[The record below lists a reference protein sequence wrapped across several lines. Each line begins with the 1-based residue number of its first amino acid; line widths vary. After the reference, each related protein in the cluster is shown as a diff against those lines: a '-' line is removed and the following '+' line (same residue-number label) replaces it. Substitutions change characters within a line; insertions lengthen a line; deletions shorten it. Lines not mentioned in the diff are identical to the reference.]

1 MTVKQKPSADFAH
14 AFIRRLKN
22 ICSGVKRF
30 PLPVFFGFLIFI
42 CTAVFILTK
51 TYIADDGTLVYR
63 SSTIP
68 LQALLAS
75 VLCFLVSS
83 AANLAVL
90 RFRLSKK
97 TAYVSASAAALLWI
111 PFFFLSKD
119 FSDIPATNTF
129 YAFWGLAFA
138 LFALC
143 IFLCVT
149 EANKKV
155 IFSHIFASLFFAEAA
170 ALAVFTGLSLCVFA
184 FDGLIF
190 SVDSIIEECLFIC
203 FVFSLAV
210 VAVTVFLSLLQLE
223 EEKIS
228 IPRSFGAII
237 LYALFPLYVLLM
249 LILYAYLLKILVQ
262 QKMPSGQINPFVS
275 YASFF
280 YIAFYF
286 LLRNRENRA
295 VSIFYKIGNIILLPC
310 IAAQII
316 AVIIR
321 FQAYGLT
328 SARLAGMLYIASVL
342 YFIALTFIKEGKY
355 TPTFFILIAALCL
368 ISTFTPL
375 HIKRIPDLEQHLR
388 LEKLLRNYGYYTD
401 GVFTVPAA
409 ALIDKIPA
417 EKKSAIK
424 SAYSALP
431 SEIQKD
437 YAPDKK
443 TFKDKFGFYADS
455 SSYSEYK
462 TFEYIAKNTKID
474 ISAYSSLE
482 RLDSYSYTESETVT
496 YTLDGKEYDLTDFML
511 NMPNNNTPFVI
522 PAGDARLYI
531 LEATCQY
538 DEDTCRFRFYRYSGY
553 ILR

>member
-22 ICSGVKRF
+22 ISSGVKRF

-42 CTAVFILTK
+42 CTSVFILTK
-51 TYIADDGTLVYR
+51 TYIADDGTLVHR

-90 RFRLSKK
+90 HFRLSKK
-97 TAYVSASAAALLWI
+97 TAYLSASVAALLWI

-143 IFLCVT
+143 IFLCIT

-155 IFSHIFASLFFAEAA
+155 IFSHIFASLFFAEVTAF
-170 ALAVFTGLSLCVFA
+170 AVFAGLMLCAFA
-184 FDGLIF
+184 FDSLIF
-190 SVDSIIEECLFIC
+190 SIDLDEYFLIC
-203 FVFSLAV
+203 FTFSQAV
-210 VAVTVFLSLLQLE
+210 IAVTVFLSLLQLD
-223 EEKIS
+223 EKNIG
-228 IPRSFGAII
+228 IPRSFRAIV
-237 LYALFPLYVLLM
+237 LYALFPLYALLM
-249 LILYAYLLKILVQ
+249 FILYAYLLKILIR

-275 YASFF
+275 FASFF

-286 LLRNRENRA
+286 ILQSRENRA
-295 VSIFYKIGNIILLPC
+295 VSLFYKIGNIILIPC

-424 SAYSALP
+424 SAYNALP

-455 SSYSEYK
+455 SSDSGYK
-462 TFEYIAKNTKID
+462 IFEYIGQNTKID

-482 RLDSYSYTESETVT
+482 RLYAYSYTGAETVT
-496 YTLDGKEYDLTDFML
+496 YTLDGKEYNLTDFML
-511 NMPNNNTPFVI
+511 NMPNNDVPFVI

-531 LEATCQY
+531 LEANCQY
-538 DEDTCRFRFYRYSGY
+538 DEDTCIFTFYRYSGY

>member
-51 TYIADDGTLVYR
+51 TYIADDGTLVHR

-83 AANLAVL
+83 AANIAVL

-97 TAYVSASAAALLWI
+97 TAYLSASVAALLWI

-143 IFLCVT
+143 IFLCIT

-155 IFSHIFASLFFAEAA
+155 IFPHIFASFFFAEVTAF
-170 ALAVFTGLSLCVFA
+170 AVFAGLMLCAFA
-184 FDGLIF
+184 FDSLIF
-190 SVDSIIEECLFIC
+190 SIDLDEYFLIC
-203 FVFSLAV
+203 FTFSQAV
-210 VAVTVFLSLLQLE
+210 IAVTVFLSLLQLD
-223 EEKIS
+223 EKNIG
-228 IPRSFGAII
+228 IPRSFRAIV
-237 LYALFPLYVLLM
+237 LYALFPLYALLM
-249 LILYAYLLKILVQ
+249 LILYAYLLKILIR

-275 YASFF
+275 FASFF

-286 LLRNRENRA
+286 ILQSRENRA
-295 VSIFYKIGNIILLPC
+295 VSLFYKIGNIILLPC

-368 ISTFTPL
+368 IFTFTPL

-388 LEKLLRNYGYYTD
+388 LEKLLHNYGYYTD

-424 SAYSALP
+424 SAYNALP

-462 TFEYIAKNTKID
+462 TFEYLAKNTKID

-496 YTLDGKEYDLTDFML
+496 YTLDGKKYNLTDFML
-511 NMPNNNTPFVI
+511 NMPNNDVPFVI

-531 LEATCQY
+531 LEANCQY

>member
-1 MTVKQKPSADFAH
+1 M
-14 AFIRRLKN
+14 
-22 ICSGVKRF
+22 
-30 PLPVFFGFLIFI
+30 
-42 CTAVFILTK
+42 
-51 TYIADDGTLVYR
+51 
-63 SSTIP
+63 
-68 LQALLAS
+68 
-75 VLCFLVSS
+75 
-83 AANLAVL
+83 
-90 RFRLSKK
+90 
-97 TAYVSASAAALLWI
+97 
-111 PFFFLSKD
+111 
-119 FSDIPATNTF
+119 
-129 YAFWGLAFA
+129 
-138 LFALC
+138 
-143 IFLCVT
+143 
-149 EANKKV
+149 
-155 IFSHIFASLFFAEAA
+155 IFSHIFASFFFAEVTAF
-170 ALAVFTGLSLCVFA
+170 AVFAGLMLCVFA
-184 FDGLIF
+184 FDSLIF
-190 SVDSIIEECLFIC
+190 SIDLEEYFLIC
-203 FVFSLAV
+203 FTFSQAV
-210 VAVTVFLSLLQLE
+210 IAVTVFLSLLQLD
-223 EEKIS
+223 EKNITV
-228 IPRSFGAII
+228 PRSFRTIV
-237 LYALFPLYVLLM
+237 LYALFPLYALLM
-249 LILYAYLLKILVQ
+249 LILYAYLLKILIR

-275 YASFF
+275 FASFF

-286 LLRNRENRA
+286 ILQSRENRA
-295 VSIFYKIGNIILLPC
+295 VSLFYKIGNIILLPC

-409 ALIDKIPA
+409 VLIDKIPA

-424 SAYSALP
+424 SAYNALP

-455 SSYSEYK
+455 SSQSEYK

-482 RLDSYSYTESETVT
+482 RLYAYSYTESETLT
-496 YTLDGKEYDLTDFML
+496 YTLDGKKYNLTDFML
-511 NMPNNNTPFVI
+511 NMPNNDAPFVI

-531 LEATCQY
+531 LEANCQY

>member
-1 MTVKQKPSADFAH
+1 MTVKQKSSADFAH

-22 ICSGVKRF
+22 ISSGVKRF

-51 TYIADDGTLVYR
+51 TYIADDGTLVHR

-83 AANLAVL
+83 AANIAVL
-90 RFRLSKK
+90 RCRLSKK
-97 TAYVSASAAALLWI
+97 TAYLSASVAALLWI

-143 IFLCVT
+143 IFLCIT

-155 IFSHIFASLFFAEAA
+155 IFSHIFASFFFAEVTAF
-170 ALAVFTGLSLCVFA
+170 AVFAGLMLCAFA
-184 FDGLIF
+184 FDSLIF
-190 SVDSIIEECLFIC
+190 SIDLDEYFLIC
-203 FVFSLAV
+203 FTFSQAV
-210 VAVTVFLSLLQLE
+210 IAVTVFLSLLQLE
-223 EEKIS
+223 EEKITV
-228 IPRSFGAII
+228 PRSFRGLV
-237 LYALFPLYVLLM
+237 LYALFPLYALLM
-249 LILYAYLLKILVQ
+249 LILYAYLLKILIR

-275 YASFF
+275 FASFF

-286 LLRNRENRA
+286 ILQSRENRA
-295 VSIFYKIGNIILLPC
+295 VSLFYKIGNIILLPC

-328 SARLAGMLYIASVL
+328 SARLAGILYIASVL
-342 YFIALTFIKEGKY
+342 YFVALTFIKEGKY

-401 GVFTVPAA
+401 GVFIVPAA

-511 NMPNNNTPFVI
+511 NMPNNNAPFVI

-538 DEDTCRFRFYRYSGY
+538 NKAAETFRFYRYSGY

>member
-22 ICSGVKRF
+22 ISSGVKRF

-42 CTAVFILTK
+42 CTAVFVLTK
-51 TYIADDGTLVYR
+51 TYIADDGTLVHR

-97 TAYVSASAAALLWI
+97 TAYVSASSAVLLWI

-143 IFLCVT
+143 IFLCIT

-155 IFSHIFASLFFAEAA
+155 IFSHIFASLFFAE
-170 ALAVFTGLSLCVFA
+170 
-184 FDGLIF
+184 
-190 SVDSIIEECLFIC
+190 
-203 FVFSLAV
+203 
-210 VAVTVFLSLLQLE
+210 VTVFLSLLQLD
-223 EEKIS
+223 EKNITV
-228 IPRSFGAII
+228 PRSFRAIV
-237 LYALFPLYVLLM
+237 LYALFPLYALLM
-249 LILYAYLLKILVQ
+249 LILYAYLLKILIR

-275 YASFF
+275 FASFF

-286 LLRNRENRA
+286 ILQSRENRA
-295 VSIFYKIGNIILLPC
+295 VSLFYKIGNIILLPC

-409 ALIDKIPA
+409 ALIDKIPN

-424 SAYSALP
+424 SAYNALP
-431 SEIQKD
+431 SEIQKN
-437 YAPDKK
+437 YAADKK

-455 SSYSEYK
+455 SSHSEYK

-511 NMPNNNTPFVI
+511 NMPNNNAPFVI

-531 LEATCQY
+531 LEANCQY